1 MFLGIFAD
9 FLGFPGIWNFSG
21 SCRTA
26 PVTCL
31 PTVSQREKGNMKG
44 CSLLLLLLLLHTCV
58 ISGFSM
64 ERELVVEAPD
74 CKPGGTCG
82 PTWVAAGSNLTK
94 ISRLTGIVDLT
105 ITGTGVLLDRA
116 LAGGLDLIE
125 ISPLTGIVDLPSN
138 IEGISSPTDAC
149 LKPFSCKR
157 PSLRNRRKMICC
169 LPVNRRGRSRCPN
182 SCD

>member
-1 MFLGIFAD
+1 MG
-9 FLGFPGIWNFSG
+9 
-21 SCRTA
+21 
-26 PVTCL
+26 
-31 PTVSQREKGNMKG
+31 VSQREKGNMKG
-44 CSLLLLLLLLHTCV
+44 CSLLLLLLLLHTCA

-82 PTWVAAGSNLTK
+82 PVVVAGGFNLTK
-94 ISRLTGIVDLT
+94 ISSLTGIVDLT
-105 ITGTGVLLDRA
+105 ITGTVKA
-116 LAGGLDLIE
+116 LAGGLNPIE

-149 LKPFSCKR
+149 LEPFSCKR

-169 LPVNRRGRSRCPN
+169 LPVYRRGRSRCPN

>member
-1 MFLGIFAD
+1 MG
-9 FLGFPGIWNFSG
+9 
-21 SCRTA
+21 
-26 PVTCL
+26 
-31 PTVSQREKGNMKG
+31 SQREKGNMKG
-44 CSLLLLLLLLHTCV
+44 CSLLLLLLLLHTCA

-64 ERELVVEAPD
+64 ERELAVEAPD

-82 PTWVAAGSNLTK
+82 PVVPPTNQPTNHQPPTTNQPTTTTVVVAAGSNLTK
-94 ISRLTGIVDLT
+94 IS
-105 ITGTGVLLDRA
+105 
-116 LAGGLDLIE
+116 
-125 ISPLTGIVDLPSN
+125 SLTGIVDLPSN

-149 LKPFSCKR
+149 LEPFSCKR

>member
-1 MFLGIFAD
+1 MG
-9 FLGFPGIWNFSG
+9 
-21 SCRTA
+21 
-26 PVTCL
+26 
-31 PTVSQREKGNMKG
+31 SQREKGNMKG
-44 CSLLLLLLLLHTCV
+44 CSLLLLLLLLLHTCA
-58 ISGFSM
+58 ISGFSF

-82 PTWVAAGSNLTK
+82 PVVVAAGLNLTK
-94 ISRLTGIVDLT
+94 ISSLTGIVDLP
-105 ITGTGVLLDRA
+105 VA
-116 LAGGLDLIE
+116 VAVGLDLIE

-138 IEGISSPTDAC
+138 IEGISSPTDGC
-149 LKPFSCKR
+149 LEPFSCKR

>member
-1 MFLGIFAD
+1 MG
-9 FLGFPGIWNFSG
+9 
-21 SCRTA
+21 
-26 PVTCL
+26 
-31 PTVSQREKGNMKG
+31 SQREKGNMKG
-44 CSLLLLLLLLHTCV
+44 CSLLLLLLLLHTCA

-74 CKPGGTCG
+74 CKPGGICG
-82 PTWVAAGSNLTK
+82 PVVVAGRPVAAGFNLTK
-94 ISRLTGIVDLT
+94 IS
-105 ITGTGVLLDRA
+105 
-116 LAGGLDLIE
+116 
-125 ISPLTGIVDLPSN
+125 SLTGIVDLPSN

-149 LKPFSCKR
+149 LEPFSCKR

>member
-1 MFLGIFAD
+1 MG
-9 FLGFPGIWNFSG
+9 
-21 SCRTA
+21 
-26 PVTCL
+26 
-31 PTVSQREKGNMKG
+31 SQREKGNMKG
-44 CSLLLLLLLLHTCV
+44 CSLLLLLHTCA
-58 ISGFSM
+58 ISGFSF

-82 PTWVAAGSNLTK
+82 PVVTTPATPATTTVVVAAGLNLT
-94 ISRLTGIVDLT
+94 R
-105 ITGTGVLLDRA
+105 
-116 LAGGLDLIE
+116 

-149 LKPFSCKR
+149 LEPFSCKR

>member
-1 MFLGIFAD
+1 MG
-9 FLGFPGIWNFSG
+9 
-21 SCRTA
+21 
-26 PVTCL
+26 
-31 PTVSQREKGNMKG
+31 SQREKGNMKG
-44 CSLLLLLLLLHTCV
+44 CSLLLLLLLLHTCA
-58 ISGFSM
+58 ISGFSI

-82 PTWVAAGSNLTK
+82 PTGVAGSQVPRLRLPSRSRNLT
-94 ISRLTGIVDLT
+94 SV
-105 ITGTGVLLDRA
+105 
-116 LAGGLDLIE
+116 AGGLDLIE

-138 IEGISSPTDAC
+138 IEGISSPTDGC